1 MRPVRARRC
10 HAVAITACRAGQPV
24 FVRPI
29 LNRICWVR
37 RATREAEL
45 RSRKGVGRGVAW
57 LSGAAL

>member
-10 HAVAITACRAGQPV
+10 HAVAAACRAGQPA

-37 RATREAEL
+37 RATREAES